1 MAVVIALI
9 CFYLYCLAPRK
20 QASNSNAQNIG
31 EGRFFHQQVQLPK
44 ANEHSD
50 TYAML
55 QKFQAL
61 NNLDPQEFPFFPM
74 ESVRV
79 ATNDFSD
86 SNKLGQGGFGP
97 VYKVMA

>member
-1 MAVVIALI
+1 MIQLHLFLI
-9 CFYLYCLAPRK
+9 YFKHCYIFYNLGNDK
-20 QASNSNAQNIG
+20 FS
-31 EGRFFHQQVQLPK
+31 HQQVQLPES
-44 ANEHSD
+44 NEHSD
-50 TYAML
+50 PYAML

-61 NNLDPQEFPFFPM
+61 KNLDPQEFPFIPI

-97 VYKVMA
+97 VYKVKAHT